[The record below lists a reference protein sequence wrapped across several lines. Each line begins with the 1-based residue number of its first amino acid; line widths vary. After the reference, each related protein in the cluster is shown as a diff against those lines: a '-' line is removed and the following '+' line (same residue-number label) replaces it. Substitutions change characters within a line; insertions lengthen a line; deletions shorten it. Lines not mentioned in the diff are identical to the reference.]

1 MRVIG
6 IVLALLSL
14 YATNAHSGDINE
26 MRCPEGM
33 VYVPPGKFVMGSN
46 ERKEEKPVRTIYVDA
61 FYIDQYPVT
70 NAQFKAFVDA
80 TDHRTLAEEEGA
92 LVYAPRPA
100 GKRKGVW
107 WKAPGGPGTTIEG
120 RMDHP
125 VVTVSYYDAKVYCE
139 WAGKR
144 LPTEAEWEKACRGT
158 DGRMYPWG
166 HAWKDGACNSQGV
179 RTGRPQGTSPVG
191 SYPYGASP
199 YGAMDMVGN
208 VWEWCSDEPISS
220 ASVEKTIDR
229 LIDRVA
235 KGGCW
240 SDRFPRCSMRRSIYE
255 KRPATNLGFRCAKDA
270 Q

>member
-1 MRVIG
+1 MKTIG
-6 IVLALLSL
+6 VAWMLLGLCAGST
-14 YATNAHSGDINE
+14 YAGDLKE

-33 VYVPPGKFVMGSN
+33 VYVPSGRFVMGSN
-46 ERKEEKPVRTIYVDA
+46 ERKEEKPVRTVYVDA
-61 FYIDQYPVT
+61 FYIDLYTVT

-92 LVYAPRPA
+92 VVSAPRRA
-100 GKRKGVW
+100 KRKGVW

-125 VVTVSYYDAKVYCE
+125 VVAVSYYDAKVYCE
-139 WAGKR
+139 WVGKR
-144 LPTEAEWEKACRGT
+144 LPTEAEREKACRGT

-166 HAWKDGACNSQGV
+166 HTWKDGACNSQGV

-199 YGAMDMVGN
+199 YGAMDMVGT
-208 VWEWCSDEPISS
+208 VWEWCPDEPVFS

-229 LIDRVA
+229 RIERVA

-240 SDRFPRCSMRRSIYE
+240 SDRSPRCSMRRSVYE
-255 KRPATNLGFRCAKDA
+255 KWSATNLGFRCAKDA
-270 Q
+270 R